1 MRKLVVEEDRV
12 LRLVQVMLDP
22 SAPAERIAAFAD
34 FNSTDVPDFAAWLA
48 QVRAGLPRL
57 YPARVQ
63 LVGSQEELRAHLPDA
78 DIAIVESLEIGEAEL
93 AIASKLQFVQKFGTV
108 GDNVDIAACERRSIP
123 ARTLRRR
130 TNIAMGE
137 HTMMLLLALAKRLP
151 LIDGL
156 VTSERLAAA
165 GMPFRPYDS
174 RHTAKANFGR
184 IPNLR
189 SLHGATLGLLGFGE
203 IAREVALRARAFGMN
218 VVYHKRQRL
227 DKALEARFGVTYC
240 DFDTL
245 FTTADYLSIHIP
257 MSERT
262 RNLVGGEAL
271 ARMKP
276 GAYLINTARAEIVEH
291 AALVAALASG
301 RVGAAALDVLYQ
313 EPASED
319 ESLLRLDNVILTP
332 HLGGGS
338 RRNGLEDAR
347 EMLAGMEAHLRG
359 A

>member
-1 MRKLVVEEDRV
+1 
-12 LRLVQVMLDP
+12 
-22 SAPAERIAAFAD
+22 
-34 FNSTDVPDFAAWLA
+34 
-48 QVRAGLPRL
+48 L
-57 YPARVQ
+57 YPAQVQ
-63 LVGSQEELRAHLPDA
+63 LVSSQEELLAHLPHA

-93 AIASKLQFVQKFGTV
+93 AIAPKLALVQKFGTV
-108 GDNVDIAACERRSIP
+108 GDNVDAAACERRGIP

-137 HTMMLLLALAKRLP
+137 HTMTLLLALAKRLP

-184 IPNLR
+184 IPKLR
-189 SLHGATLGLLGFGE
+189 TLHGATLGLLGFGE

-218 VVYHKRQRL
+218 VIYHKRQRL
-227 DKALEARFGVTYC
+227 DKAQEARFGATYC

-245 FTTADYLSIHIP
+245 FASADYLSIHIP
-257 MSERT
+257 LSEQT
-262 RNLVGGEAL
+262 KNLVGSAAL
-271 ARMKP
+271 KRMKP
-276 GAYLINTARAEIVEH
+276 GAYLLNTSRAEIVEH
-291 AALVAALASG
+291 AALVAALRSG
-301 RVGAAALDVLYQ
+301 GLGAAALDVLYQ
-313 EPASED
+313 EPARED
-319 ESLLRLDNVILTP
+319 EPLLRLNNVILTP

-347 EMLAGMEAHLRG
+347 EMLAGLEAHLRT

>member
-12 LRLVQVMLDP
+12 LRLIQVMLDP
-22 SAPAERIAAFAD
+22 SAPAERVAAFAD
-34 FNSTDVPDFAAWLA
+34 YNSTDVPDFALWLA
-48 QVRAGLPRL
+48 QVRSELPQL

-63 LVGSQEELRAHLPDA
+63 LVGSQEELHVHLPDA
-78 DIAIVESLEIGEAEL
+78 DIAIVESLEIGTAEL
-93 AIASKLQFVQKFGTV
+93 AIAPKLTLVQKFGTV
-108 GDNVDIAACERRSIP
+108 GDNVDVAACERRGIP

-137 HTMMLLLALAKRLP
+137 HTMMLLLAMAKRLP

-156 VTSERLAAA
+156 VTPERLAAA
-165 GMPFRPYDS
+165 GRPFRPYDG

-189 SLHGATLGLLGFGE
+189 TLHGATLGLLGFGE

-218 VVYHKRQRL
+218 VIYHKRQRL
-227 DKALEARFGVTYC
+227 DQALEARFGATYC
-240 DFDTL
+240 DFDAL
-245 FTTADYLSIHIP
+245 FAASDYLSIHIP
-257 MSERT
+257 FSEQT
-262 RNLVGGEAL
+262 KNLVGREAL

-276 GAYLINTARAEIVEH
+276 GAYLVNTSRAEIVEH
-291 AALVAALASG
+291 TALVAALESG
-301 RVGAAALDVLYQ
+301 SLGAAALDVLYQ
-313 EPASED
+313 EPARED
-319 ESLLRLDNVILTP
+319 EPLLSLDNVILTP
-332 HLGGGS
+332 HLGGAS

-347 EMLAGMEAHLRG
+347 ETLLGMEAHLRN